1 MEDEVDNQQGKF
13 RRKTD
18 QVIDKTKSNLE
29 MLNAQGDILNSIDKK
44 NENLRNKANLAAK
57 TIT

>member
-1 MEDEVDNQQGKF
+1 MDNQQGKF